1 MTRRS
6 TLWRAAAALFT
17 IINVGGAGFAIAMG
31 EPTHAL
37 VHAVLMTLG
46 FGAYLT
52 WRVAR
57 PEPAASAAPQ
67 LPDQRLD
74 YLQQSVDAMALEIER
89 IGEAQR
95 FNEKLRAEKG
105 EVPKPKKEE

>member
-1 MTRRS
+1 MSRRS
-6 TLWRAAAALFT
+6 TLWRAAAALFVV
-17 IINVGGAGFAIAMG
+17 INVGGAGFAIAMG
-31 EPTHAL
+31 EPMHAF

-46 FGAYLT
+46 LGAYLT

-57 PEPAASAAPQ
+57 PAPAAGAAPP

-89 IGEAQR
+89 IGETQR

-105 EVPKPKKEE
+105 EAPKPKKEE